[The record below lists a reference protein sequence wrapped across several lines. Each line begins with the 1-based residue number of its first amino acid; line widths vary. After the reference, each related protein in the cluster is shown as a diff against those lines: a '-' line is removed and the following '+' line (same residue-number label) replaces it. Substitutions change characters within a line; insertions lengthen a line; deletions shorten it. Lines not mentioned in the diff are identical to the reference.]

1 MPPWSHDDLPEPGI
15 VIAAFIRHGQT
26 DWNRDGLLQGSS
38 DIPLNETGRAQARDA
53 LMTVR
58 SMPWD
63 VVVSSPLVR
72 ARETAQ
78 IIADGLDI
86 PLGPTYAG
94 LVERD
99 YGSLEGTSSSAA
111 IERWPDR
118 DYPGA
123 ESLDSVATRGSM
135 ALLEIAADNPDASVL
150 IICHGTIIRY
160 TLARLA
166 RRPVPG
172 IDNGSVSMVRSHVD
186 GWDVL
191 TVNGI
196 PLEQI
201 PIEHAA
207 KQPSREGEDR
217 TQAG

>member
-1 MPPWSHDDLPEPGI
+1 M
-15 VIAAFIRHGQT
+15 IAAFIRHGQT

-38 DIPLNETGRAQARDA
+38 DIPLNDTGRAQARDA
-53 LMTVR
+53 LMTLR
-58 SMPWD
+58 SRPWD

-78 IIADGLDI
+78 IIADGLSI
-86 PLGPTYAG
+86 ELGRACPG

-99 YGSLEGTSSSAA
+99 YGELEGTPSSEA

-123 ESLDSVATRGSM
+123 ESLDAVATRGAE
-135 ALLEIAADNPDASVL
+135 ALALVADAHPGAAVL
-150 IICHGTIIRY
+150 IVCHGTIIRY

-166 RRPVPG
+166 GRPVPG
-172 IDNGSVSMVRSHVD
+172 IDNGSVSMVRRSAI
-186 GWDVL
+186 GWDVV

-196 PLEQI
+196 PLEEI
-201 PIEHAA
+201 PVEHAA
-207 KQPSREGEDR
+207 RQPSREGESG
-217 TQAG
+217 THAG